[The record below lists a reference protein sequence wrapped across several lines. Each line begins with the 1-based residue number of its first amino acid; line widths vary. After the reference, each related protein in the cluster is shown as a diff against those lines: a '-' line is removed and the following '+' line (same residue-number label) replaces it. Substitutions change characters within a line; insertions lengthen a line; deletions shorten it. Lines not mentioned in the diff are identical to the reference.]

1 MRTEEDLRAALTGLA
16 GGAPDPRM
24 MLAAHQR
31 RAQPRR
37 RRRLAALTASGAV
50 MAAATAAATVVAVL
64 PGAAAPGSGGFR
76 SARDIL
82 LTAAVSAARQ
92 PASGAYWHTAVL
104 TNYLRP
110 GQAGRAGTVSASERV
125 STWVS
130 SSPSHRSWT
139 AQRWLKG
146 NWLTALGYPPA
157 HGKPGK
163 SSHVPV
169 IVGGQARS
177 FTVFYLT
184 VGELE
189 HLPASPSRLAAAL
202 RQAARRWIVTPASA
216 GTVNSV
222 LFRSAFDL
230 LRAPI
235 SPRVRAAVFRVL
247 AELPGVRSVGRIRD
261 PRGRLGYGV
270 QMSGAVYPGHNRFTD
285 QFRFTDTLVVSP
297 RTGNALANMYT
308 EHRGGRVTVVE
319 NAILISQ
326 GWTNRGPGQR
336 CPKNTGG
343 TAPCLGR

>member
-64 PGAAAPGSGGFR
+64 PGAPSPGTGGLG

-92 PASGAYWHTAVL
+92 PASGAYWHTTVL

-110 GQAGRAGTVSASERV
+110 GQAGRAGTVMASERV

-139 AQRWLKG
+139 VQRWLKG
-146 NWLTALGYPPA
+146 NLLNLAGHPVK
-157 HGKPGK
+157 GKN
-163 SSHVPV
+163 SRHVP
-169 IVGGQARS
+169 IIFGGQARS

-235 SPRVRAAVFRVL
+235 SPQVRAAVFRVL
-247 AELPGVRSVGRIRD
+247 AQLPGVRSVGRIRD

-270 QMSGAVYPGHNRFTD
+270 QMSGAVFPGHNKYTD
-285 QFRFTDTLVVSP
+285 PFRFTDTLVVSP

-308 EHRGGRVTVVE
+308 EHQGGRTTAVE
-319 NAILISQ
+319 DAILLGQ

-343 TAPCLGR
+343 AAPCLGR